1 MLTFTKT
8 KNTRLPDSVHNAGV
22 TLQSRDILHTLP
34 CALPSP
40 IFYERAPT
48 TRVRVRVSDCA
59 FYFCLVFKL
68 QSGAIEIVSFSFH
81 ILFVIFHYNG
91 NSLPHALVFFCL
103 RLRFTAC
110 DCKACSAI
118 FRLC

>member
-1 MLTFTKT
+1 MTIKCELTMLTFTKT

-22 TLQSRDILHTLP
+22 TLQSRDIPHTL
-34 CALPSP
+34 LSP

-68 QSGAIEIVSFSFH
+68 QTVKVAQ
-81 ILFVIFHYNG
+81 LK
-91 NSLPHALVFFCL
+91 L
-103 RLRFTAC
+103 
-110 DCKACSAI
+110 
-118 FRLC
+118 